1 MSFDVF
7 SISALTDEFQDT
19 LVGGRVQDVIDV
31 DQLGIGLEI
40 YANGK
45 RHYLYMSAD
54 PNQPRI
60 HLIEGKLR
68 RGLMKPR
75 QLGLLCRRFVE
86 NGHVTQVNQPDWE
99 RLMRIDFTGP
109 EGEVAL
115 VIELMPRRANVLL
128 LSGGVILD
136 CLKRVGPE
144 ENRYRLSLPNHQYVA
159 PPPIHGQIAPADVTH
174 ADLAGL
180 LDSAKKASM
189 QTRRMLPGKILGM
202 SPLLAKEIVF
212 RATGTIDS
220 SVRETD
226 SLALTVAFHAVVTP
240 LLRREWQPGV
250 GVQDGVAA
258 EYSAFPLSF
267 LAWEGFASMSAAV
280 NMYFGTIASAD
291 AYLEAKKPVRQ
302 AIDDTRG
309 KLKAKMSSLQQGLKD
324 DRELTRLKRSGELI
338 LAYQYM
344 LTDGQELLHAQYD
357 PECPAL
363 DIQIDPKLN
372 PVENAQRYFRK
383 YEKAKLAIDA
393 VPSLIAESRVELDF
407 LAQLEI
413 DLDSAANW
421 IEIDDVIQIMQA
433 RGHWQGKNVKRLGGG
448 GKQGPLRVV
457 SRDGYVVWVGRNSR
471 QNDKLTF
478 KMANPNDLWFHARG
492 SPGSHVIVRND
503 GRRIREDLLLGAA
516 AIAAHYS
523 RKRDDKRVQ
532 VDYTRVKYV
541 KAIKGAGPGMVT
553 YRNEQTIVIEPR
565 DEAVLA

>member
-19 LVGGRVQDVIDV
+19 LIGGRVQDVIDV

-60 HLIEGKLR
+60 HLVEGKLR

-86 NGHVTQVNQPDWE
+86 NGHVTHVSQPDWE
-99 RLMRIDFTGP
+99 RLIRIDFTGP
-109 EGEVAL
+109 EGDVAL

-128 LSGGVILD
+128 LRDGVILD

-226 SLALTVAFHAVVTP
+226 SLALTDAFHAVVTP

>member
-128 LSGGVILD
+128 LRGGVILD

-226 SLALTVAFHAVVTP
+226 SLALTDAFHAVVTP